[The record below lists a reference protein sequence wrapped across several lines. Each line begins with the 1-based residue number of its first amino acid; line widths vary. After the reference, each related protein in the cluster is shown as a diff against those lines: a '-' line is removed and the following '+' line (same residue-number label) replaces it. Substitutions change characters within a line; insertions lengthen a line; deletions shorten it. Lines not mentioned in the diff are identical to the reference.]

1 MKIRTVLKN
10 LTPDFTKGCIIAAV
24 VLACIPNLPWSY
36 ALVPLAVPPLAVPPL
51 AVLLLLLIIRVFQQD
66 SNK

>member
-1 MKIRTVLKN
+1 MKIRTILKN
-10 LTPDFTKGCIIAAV
+10 LTPDFTKGCIIAAI

-36 ALVPLAVPPLAVPPL
+36 ALVPLAVPPLAG
-51 AVLLLLLIIRVFQQD
+51 LLLLLIIRVFQQD

>member
-1 MKIRTVLKN
+1 MKIRTILKN

-36 ALVPLAVPPLAVPPL
+36 ALVPLAVPPLAV
-51 AVLLLLLIIRVFQQD
+51 LLLLLIIRVFQQD